1 IVVLSYAL
9 WQNRYHGDLNVT
21 SKSLALN
28 DVSYQIVGVLPKTFD
43 FSVDGES
50 PDLYI
55 PLGRNDYCCRLDAR
69 GLSGIARL
77 APGFSLASATEHLA
91 AIAKTVSA
99 RQNYQE
105 FSYIPIS
112 LQAFFSKNDKRVLL
126 LLW

>member
-55 PLGRNDYCCRLDAR
+55 PLDRKDYCCRLDAR

-77 APGFSLASATEHLA
+77 APGVSLASATEHLA
-91 AIAKTVSA
+91 AIATTVA
-99 RQNYQE
+99 AGQNYQQ
-105 FSYIPIS
+105 FRYMPVS
-112 LQAFFSKNDKRVLL
+112 LQAFLAKTDKR
-126 LLW
+126 